1 MGEIRLLTVRVPGS
15 KTVEFDLR
23 RIGET
28 SLDWRS
34 LFEGRETIINNA
46 MFECKWIGAK
56 LGFRLPKVFDTMH
69 AAHLLQNGVDGQ
81 LNHLGLSTLLKRYL
95 GRSISKKEQLS
106 DFGVDVLSFEQ
117 IAYAASD
124 VRWLDLLRQELRRLM
139 EYAEGGSLLP
149 VFELDMEY
157 LPILAEREGRGIRFD
172 TALARALVADAES
185 TISHCQKRP
194 AEFWGPEVSLTS
206 PPQVKK
212 ALETLIGHPIANT
225 NADTLKQLPHEAAN
239 LVLQHRKAQ
248 AILTQTDGLLRFV
261 HDNGRIYP
269 SLNMAGTETGR
280 IVSTTPT
287 INNLSVDSGVRSCIQ
302 PEPGC
307 VVVKAD
313 FSREEL
319 MITAVEFNVKA
330 LKEDIRNG
338 RDIYRGFGSSIAGVN
353 YEDVAEEDLE
363 VGKVSFLA
371 VTYGERI
378 AGLISQAAKKGMT
391 LTEEKA
397 QKVIEGFDAR
407 FPEIR
412 SALDQARSAAY
423 RGQIRYGKS
432 RLGRRRLLLPFRDQP
447 TKTFLNAALNKA
459 KIGFFGSLPAATA
472 TERLCK
478 QELPLE
484 GKTPSA
490 RAKNAA
496 RREAIEAARI
506 KWAEWETTIL
516 PKAMEE
522 LKEAWRKK
530 DRSREIW
537 AAQQLMVNF
546 RIQAGGSDVIRKSEI
561 LIDERLPAG
570 SAIMFSN
577 HDEVVVSCPRELAG
591 SVTEIVQSSM
601 REAFSA
607 LYPGVAIASK
617 PEVSETWT

>member
-56 LGFRLPKVFDTMH
+56 LGFRLPKMLDTMH

-81 LNHLGLSTLLKRYL
+81 LNHLGLSTLL
-95 GRSISKKEQLS
+95 S
-106 DFGVDVLSFEQ
+106 DTWGAQSPRKSNAANPGVDVLSFEQ

-269 SLNMAGTETGR
+269 SLNMAET
-280 IVSTTPT
+280 
-287 INNLSVDSGVRSCIQ
+287 
-302 PEPGC
+302 
-307 VVVKAD
+307 
-313 FSREEL
+313 
-319 MITAVEFNVKA
+319 
-330 LKEDIRNG
+330 
-338 RDIYRGFGSSIAGVN
+338 
-353 YEDVAEEDLE
+353 
-363 VGKVSFLA
+363 
-371 VTYGERI
+371 
-378 AGLISQAAKKGMT
+378 
-391 LTEEKA
+391 
-397 QKVIEGFDAR
+397 
-407 FPEIR
+407 
-412 SALDQARSAAY
+412 
-423 RGQIRYGKS
+423 
-432 RLGRRRLLLPFRDQP
+432 
-447 TKTFLNAALNKA
+447 
-459 KIGFFGSLPAATA
+459 
-472 TERLCK
+472 
-478 QELPLE
+478 
-484 GKTPSA
+484 
-490 RAKNAA
+490 
-496 RREAIEAARI
+496 
-506 KWAEWETTIL
+506 
-516 PKAMEE
+516 
-522 LKEAWRKK
+522 
-530 DRSREIW
+530 
-537 AAQQLMVNF
+537 
-546 RIQAGGSDVIRKSEI
+546 
-561 LIDERLPAG
+561 
-570 SAIMFSN
+570 
-577 HDEVVVSCPRELAG
+577 
-591 SVTEIVQSSM
+591 
-601 REAFSA
+601 
-607 LYPGVAIASK
+607 
-617 PEVSETWT
+617 